1 MPAAGMRVA
10 QADPHAIYNSA
21 AISRRPFGALTA
33 IRYQLACKEAGTR
46 SEARCYFALPLCF
59 CTDNAAKPQS
69 SQALKARAVID
80 LLAIGCRD
88 LRDLRLPP
96 SSRSSSRTADLSR
109 RYIHCGKSTHDTNI
123 MLVNASGTADD
134 FRDM

>member
-88 LRDLRLPP
+88 LRFIGDRMSGSARPEFAAEQPLQ
-96 SSRSSSRTADLSR
+96 LSYR
-109 RYIHCGKSTHDTNI
+109 GP
-123 MLVNASGTADD
+123 
-134 FRDM
+134 